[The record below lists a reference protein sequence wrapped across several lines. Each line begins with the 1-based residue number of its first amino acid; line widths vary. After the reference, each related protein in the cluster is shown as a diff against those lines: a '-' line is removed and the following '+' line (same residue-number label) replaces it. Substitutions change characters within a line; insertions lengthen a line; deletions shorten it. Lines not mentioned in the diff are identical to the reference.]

1 MRHNQRGVIA
11 TFYLY
16 AAAIL
21 AVTLALGGLYYV
33 IDKRG
38 YERGAAEIKR
48 DWLLAN
54 EEAKEAA
61 DKARK
66 IRESEAAKV
75 AKDLASAGNKARDF
89 ESRWRAA
96 KAANPV
102 LATVICP
109 KAGTGNVA
117 GIPSAA
123 NSGGDGISLRF
134 SDSFLRQ
141 WESAWTS
148 QSGEQLFKYPDG
160 VIAEATG
167 TVTLDSVL
175 DNHAENAFRCSANS
189 RQMNALIDLIEK
201 LRAQ

>member
-48 DWLLAN
+48 DWLSAN
-54 EEAKEAA
+54 EQAEKAA
-61 DKARK
+61 TAARK
-66 IRESEAAKV
+66 VREAEAAKV
-75 AKDLASAGNKARDF
+75 AKSLASASNQARDF

-96 KAANPV
+96 RAAKPV
-102 LATVICP
+102 LATVEC
-109 KAGTGNVA
+109 TGNVA
-117 GIPSAA
+117 SVPSTNNPDSNGIR
-123 NSGGDGISLRF
+123 LRF
-134 SDSFLRQ
+134 STDFLRQ
-141 WESAWTS
+141 WESAWS
-148 QSGEQLFKYPDG
+148 IQSGEQLFKYPDG
-160 VIAEATG
+160 VIEKATG

-175 DNHAENAFRCSANS
+175 DNHAENAFRCSSNS
-189 RQMNALIDLIEK
+189 RQMNALIDLIERLK
-201 LRAQ
+201 EQ

>member
-1 MRHNQRGVIA
+1 MKHNQRGVIA

-38 YERGAAEIKR
+38 YDRGTAEVKR
-48 DWLLAN
+48 DWLAAN
-54 EEAKEAA
+54 EEAEKAEAAARIRRQAEA
-61 DKARK
+61 DKA
-66 IRESEAAKV
+66 

-123 NSGGDGISLRF
+123 NSGGDGISLRL
-134 SDSFLRQ
+134 SADFLRLYDT
-141 WESAWTS
+141 AWTD
-148 QSGEQLFKYPDG
+148 QAGKPIFAD
-160 VIAEATG
+160 TG
-167 TVTLDSVL
+167 IPADPSTPAVTLDALL
-175 DNHAENAFRCSANS
+175 DAHAENASRCSQNS
-189 RQMNALIDLIEK
+189 RQLNALIDLLTA
-201 LRAQ
+201 LRK